1 MDAKTACTLALLLGT
16 SIPAQEPAAPS
27 TAPLAG
33 LDLDAFDAA
42 AFDALVAAGDRLLP
56 ALIEIAHDASHD
68 SPVEQRR
75 HERAHAVLRSLTGD
89 AARAAVREF
98 SALGSDGPRAFVLK
112 RGAGPVT
119 IRSSDAFDSECART
133 LAALAVTA
141 HCCGDVSL
149 ADLVEAATHST
160 RLSGV
165 QAFTVEE
172 AIAPGQ
178 RLEFTVQF
186 RSGSRPAPSP
196 SARRRIRIFASELWR
211 TGTAERIAALDDDEP
226 YVRELAAILLGRGG
240 DASPPVLEA
249 LRTAAQRLDHPTV
262 TGRGALALSGS
273 FGEGIRCAA
282 AIALARLAPR
292 EPEARRVLVL
302 LLRADH
308 PLERV
313 LAVMELGRAD
323 DRAVPGIVPAL
334 LEACADD
341 DPLVGAEAITALG
354 RVGVARD
361 EVLTSLRGFAKGSDA
376 RAARA
381 TAALRRHERAR

>member
-1 MDAKTACTLALLLGT
+1 MNAKTAGTLALLLGT

-27 TAPLAG
+27 TAPLAC

-42 AFDALVAAGDRLLP
+42 AFDALVEAGDRLVP
-56 ALIEIAHDASHD
+56 ALLEIVHDANYD

-75 HERAHAVLRSLTGD
+75 HERAHAILRSLTGD
-89 AARAAVREF
+89 AARAAVRGLT
-98 SALGSDGPRAFVLK
+98 SRGPDGPRAFVLK
-112 RGAGPVT
+112 RGAGPIT

-141 HCCGDVSL
+141 QCGGDEDL
-149 ADLVEAATHST
+149 ANLVATATDPERLLDAPRFVVTEA
-160 RLSGV
+160 V
-165 QAFTVEE
+165 
-172 AIAPGQ
+172 APGQ
-178 RLEFTVQF
+178 PLEFTMLF

-196 SARRRIRIFASELWR
+196 SARHRIRIFASELWR

-262 TGRGALALSGS
+262 TGRGAHALSGS

-282 AIALARLAPR
+282 SIALARLAPR
-292 EPEARRVLVL
+292 DPEARRGLVL

-308 PLERV
+308 PRERV

-361 EVLTSLRGFAKGSDA
+361 EVLTGLRGFAEGSDA

-381 TAALRRHERAR
+381 TAALRRLERAR